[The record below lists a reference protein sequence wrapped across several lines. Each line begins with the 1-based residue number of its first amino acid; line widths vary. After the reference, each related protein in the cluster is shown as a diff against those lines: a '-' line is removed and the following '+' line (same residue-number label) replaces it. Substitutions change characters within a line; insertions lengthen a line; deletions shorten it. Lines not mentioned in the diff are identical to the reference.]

1 MSRMNPKEKRRGG
14 QRDDSALTVGLNK
27 KELVELL
34 ERTRRRC
41 EEYERKQEELIL
53 KRSGILIVK
62 SNMNYTKYCNVNEIL
77 GFINTF
83 SQNSACKMYENATK
97 LGRFVK

>member
-1 MSRMNPKEKRRGG
+1 MKIPKEKRRGG
-14 QRDDSALTVGLNK
+14 QRDDSTLTVGLNK

-41 EEYERKQEELIL
+41 EEYERKQEGLIL

-62 SNMNYTKYCNVNEIL
+62 SNIRKITTYDDLRTLY
-77 GFINTF
+77 
-83 SQNSACKMYENATK
+83 Q
-97 LGRFVK
+97 

>member
-1 MSRMNPKEKRRGG
+1 MKIPKEKRRGG
-14 QRDDSALTVGLNK
+14 QRDDSTLTVGLNK

-41 EEYERKQEELIL
+41 EEYERKQEALIL

-62 SNMNYTKYCNVNEIL
+62 SNIRKITTYDDLRTLY
-77 GFINTF
+77 
-83 SQNSACKMYENATK
+83 Q
-97 LGRFVK
+97 

>member
-1 MSRMNPKEKRRGG
+1 MSRTRPKEKRRGG
-14 QRDDSALTVGLNK
+14 QRDDSNLTICLTRD
-27 KELVELL
+27 ELAELL

-62 SNMNYTKYCNVNEIL
+62 SNIRKITTYDDLRTLY
-77 GFINTF
+77 
-83 SQNSACKMYENATK
+83 Q
-97 LGRFVK
+97 